1 MNVPLG
7 ILKYVNLLNLRC
19 SAGSSRDNVDL
30 ALPRLGFSSLLHSP
44 SMVLKFLKN
53 VFFRSLHLFLTMY
66 PLSQLLEDSPGAS
79 KPTIAPSLLCGPLCR
94 TIFFMVHGSLAV
106 LLRIRKIYQ
115 KLLIIIFAKK

>member
-7 ILKYVNLLNLRC
+7 ILKYVDLLNLRC

-44 SMVLKFLKN
+44 SMVLKFRKK
-53 VFFRSLHLFLTMY
+53 VFLRSLHLFLTMY
-66 PLSQLLEDSPGAS
+66 PLLQLLDDSPRAS

-94 TIFFMVHGSLAV
+94 TIFLMVHESLAV
-106 LLRIRKIYQ
+106 LL
-115 KLLIIIFAKK
+115 